1 MSDGDVKPPKPAVV
15 RFILVPPTSNVT
27 VGKVED
33 SF

>member
-15 RFILVPPTSNVT
+15 RFILVPPASNVA
-27 VGKVED
+27 VWRVLD